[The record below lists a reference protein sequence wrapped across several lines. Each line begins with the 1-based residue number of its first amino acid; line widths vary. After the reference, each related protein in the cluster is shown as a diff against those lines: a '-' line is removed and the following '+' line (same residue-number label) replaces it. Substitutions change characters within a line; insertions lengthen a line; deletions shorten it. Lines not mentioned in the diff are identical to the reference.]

1 MGRKMIWKN
10 MFCLNK
16 EQTNT
21 LLFRTKLNINQKPDT
36 IVVEGLQFSAVVA
49 QFLGI
54 YIDE

>member
-1 MGRKMIWKN
+1 